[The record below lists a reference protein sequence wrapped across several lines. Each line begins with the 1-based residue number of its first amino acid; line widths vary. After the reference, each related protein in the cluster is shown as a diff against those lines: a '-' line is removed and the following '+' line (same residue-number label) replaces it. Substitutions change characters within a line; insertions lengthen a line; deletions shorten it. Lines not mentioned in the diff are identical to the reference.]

1 MELIH
6 DLDTL
11 CFMPLPASFL
21 IEVTAEDEKNAA
33 MEDGPVCRRI
43 LSRFGIERVGRA
55 SCEYLLSIPY
65 TTQYCPIAHAVSRAL
80 DLPVGLVEAGDR
92 GIELWSRMTR
102 VFIKYLPDSELHNKY
117 VEWWDTGQ
125 TKFARPTPN
134 INYTFRGGRYVQ

>member
-33 MEDGPVCRRI
+33 MEDGPVC
-43 LSRFGIERVGRA
+43 
-55 SCEYLLSIPY
+55 
-65 TTQYCPIAHAVSRAL
+65 QYCPIAHAVSRAL